1 MSSWSSFRF
10 CFISEEGCLFLFFA
24 GSNGGVEQVAPSA
37 LKVINS
43 KATFVLKGLQPNG
56 NYSIMLNAQTSH
68 GEGPISLPIFCP
80 TKPSGKHKY
89 MYTAVY
95 KVFQQVLW
103 DTQYLK
109 LSPKCISCICCQRF
123 LLFFSVPES
132 PQKLKITVKTDSS
145 VIISWLPPPQRN
157 FVPITGYTL
166 HIRHKHDAAEE
177 ISTDQVQIEAS
188 NSNLHYIAEGL
199 KPSVYYQF
207 WVVANSLLG
216 QGNASI
222 IQGYRV
228 ARSKHNIGTNT

>member
-1 MSSWSSFRF
+1 MAITALCSMLKPATERD
-10 CFISEEGCLFLFFA
+10 
-24 GSNGGVEQVAPSA
+24 PSHCQFSA
-37 LKVINS
+37 
-43 KATFVLKGLQPNG
+43 QPNHLV
-56 NYSIMLNAQTSH
+56 SINTCVLQSTRCSNKFCGTLSIWNFHQNV
-68 GEGPISLPIFCP
+68 SL
-80 TKPSGKHKY
+80 
-89 MYTAVY
+89 VY
-95 KVFQQVLW
+95 VVNGF
-103 DTQYLK
+103 Y
-109 LSPKCISCICCQRF
+109 F
-123 LLFFSVPES
+123 FFSVPES